1 MNDSWKLSKKF
12 NLGSGLII
20 LLLLASVILPQID
33 NQWIK
38 LQKTKVKYQ
47 SAKVSHINKQAELND
62 LKKELRQINSEVN
75 READQISL
83 LIYEAGTFTDSIKRL
98 IDQPITASDFTD
110 SLKFLQERLTE
121 NEREVDSLNALFE
134 SKSTNL
140 LDLMK
145 SYTKSEQ
152 KLEQSEIQLTGL
164 KNSLSGKK
172 LFLKIEIIL
181 SLFLLIIG
189 LILLFS
195 GFLKKQGEMQKNFIE
210 NKIEKDDLNS

>member
-1 MNDSWKLSKKF
+1 
-12 NLGSGLII
+12 
-20 LLLLASVILPQID
+20 
-33 NQWIK
+33 
-38 LQKTKVKYQ
+38 
-47 SAKVSHINKQAELND
+47 
-62 LKKELRQINSEVN
+62 
-75 READQISL
+75 
-83 LIYEAGTFTDSIKRL
+83 
-98 IDQPITASDFTD
+98 
-110 SLKFLQERLTE
+110 
-121 NEREVDSLNALFE
+121 
-134 SKSTNL
+134 
-140 LDLMK
+140 MK

-195 GFLKKQGEMQKNFIE
+195 GFLKKQGEMQKNNIE